1 MVHNWDV
8 AQREVG
14 ARRNYLQ
21 TNFYKKKIVTNLLQ
35 QLEKTNVYDFLP
47 ANLDESLVSF
57 EETGLG
63 Y

>member
-14 ARRNYLQ
+14 ATRNYLQ
-21 TNFYKKKIVTNLLQ
+21 TNFYKKNLLQ
-35 QLEKTNVYDFLP
+35 QLEKTNIYDFLP